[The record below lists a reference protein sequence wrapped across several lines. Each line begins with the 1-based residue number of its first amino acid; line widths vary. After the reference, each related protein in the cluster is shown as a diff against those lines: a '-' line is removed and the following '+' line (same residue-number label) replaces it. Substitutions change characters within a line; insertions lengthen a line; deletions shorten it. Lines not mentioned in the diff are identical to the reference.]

1 MDMTPKFKT
10 WQLLFTFTTYPR
22 EEISILLLYT
32 RYLFMPKPHQNNRFS
47 AQSFSH
53 LKYFMTKT

>member
-32 RYLFMPKPHQNNRFS
+32 RYLGISK
-47 AQSFSH
+47 
-53 LKYFMTKT
+53 